1 MKKTF
6 ILSILI
12 LFCSFSIGQDLIT
25 LKHTNYTSTFS
36 KSLKYPVLVEW
47 WLTKEKIGCS
57 KPIPRKDNF
66 KPDPDAK
73 EVTDL
78 ANDYVGS
85 GLDRGHNMPAAENQC
100 QGDKVQD
107 ECFYFSNMTPQYHSL
122 NAGLW
127 KSVEVMERRL
137 SIENDSVHV
146 WCGSIG
152 KVKEIGPNKVAVPKQ
167 CWKVI
172 YVKKKNEWMAFIFDN
187 VNGRKTS
194 LHENQVD
201 VEYISSL
208 TGFKFLK

>member
-1 MKKTF
+1 MKKIF
-6 ILSILI
+6 ISIILI
-12 LFCSFSIGQDLIT
+12 LFCFSSIGQDLII
-25 LKHTNYTSTFS
+25 LKRTNYTSTFS

-47 WLTKEKIGCS
+47 WLTKAKVGCAN
-57 KPIPRKDNF
+57 PIPRKDNF

-73 EVTDL
+73 EITDL

-100 QGDKVQD
+100 QGSQVQD
-107 ECFYFSNMTPQYHSL
+107 ESFYFSNMTPQYHSL

-127 KSVEVMERRL
+127 KSVEVMERKL

-172 YVKKKNEWMAFIFDN
+172 YIKKKNEWMAFIFDN
-187 VNGRKTS
+187 VKDKKTS

-201 VEYISSL
+201 VEYITNL